1 MKRKVVVTVEEF
13 EELGWKNVLRVEMF
27 GLYRQMVI
35 YGKNEL
41 ETVEIGSIIKR
52 MTKSLIYEMVENK
65 IIFIRDFIEE
75 KVRGNK

>member
-1 MKRKVVVTVEEF
+1 MKRKIVVTVEAF
-13 EELGWKNVLRVEMF
+13 EELGFKNVLRVEMF
-27 GLYRQMVI
+27 GLYRQLVI